1 MAIKLAASNIGWAAQ
16 DDEQVWQLMKEL
28 GYQGLEIA
36 PTRVFPDRPYDN
48 LPGIALFAG
57 VMYQNY
63 GLTIPS
69 MQSIWYGRQG
79 NIFEPEQAQE
89 LAEYTFDAFR
99 FAQSCHCPS
108 LVFGCPRN
116 RSVPPGHDPKEAD
129 LFFSRLA
136 MAAHQCGTSLAL
148 EANPPIYNTNFL
160 NTTRE
165 AFDLVRRLGL
175 PGLSV
180 NLDLGTVIQNGEQL
194 RDFANDLKYVSH
206 VHVSE
211 PGLAVPERRALH
223 KELALM
229 LGAVGYKGFV
239 SLEMKTSD
247 FETVRRSLIYLAE
260 VFA

>member
-1 MAIKLAASNIGWAAQ
+1 MAIRLAASNIGWAAQ
-16 DDEQVWQLMKEL
+16 DDEKVWQLMKEL

-36 PTRVFPDRPYDN
+36 PTRIFPERPYEN

-57 VMYQNY
+57 MLYQNY

-69 MQSIWYGRQG
+69 MQSIWYGCQG
-79 NIFEPEQAQE
+79 NLFEPEQAEE
-89 LAEYTFDAFR
+89 LAEYTLAAFR
-99 FAQSCHCPS
+99 FAQSCRCPS

-116 RSVPPGHDPKEAD
+116 RSVPPGHEAGEAD

-136 MAAHQCGTSLAL
+136 VGACQCDTSLAL
-148 EANPPIYNTNFL
+148 EANPPLYHTNFL

-165 AFDLVRRLGL
+165 AFDLVRRLGQ

-194 RDFANDLKYVSH
+194 RDFAGDLKYVSH
-206 VHVSE
+206 VHISE

-247 FETVRRSLIYLAE
+247 FETVRRSLTYLAE